1 MQDREFMKLGGTKTI
16 RVDVRV
22 IAATNADLE
31 EQISEKMFRED
42 LFYRLNVIMIELPLL
57 KERKEDIPLLVK
69 HFLDTY
75 SKENEKEIMGVTDD
89 VMEILVS
96 YDWPGNIR
104 ELENLI
110 ERAVV
115 LTKSKLIS
123 RENLPPFLLASQEET
138 RAVASV
144 NNELNLKENIQTF
157 QKKAIISALK
167 QAKGIQKKAANLLG
181 VKPTTLNEMIKRLN
195 IDISNLQ

>member
-1 MQDREFMKLGGTKTI
+1 M
-16 RVDVRV
+16 
-22 IAATNADLE
+22 
-31 EQISEKMFRED
+31 
-42 LFYRLNVIMIELPLL
+42 NVIKIELPLL

-75 SKENEKEIMGVTDD
+75 SKENKKEILGVTED

-123 RENLPPFLLASQEET
+123 RESLPPFLLASHEES

-157 QKKAIISALK
+157 QKNAIISALK
-167 QAKGIQKKAANLLG
+167 QAKGIQKKAANILG

-195 IDISNLQ
+195 IDISNL